1 MGKFVRVSLLAFA
14 ALVTAGLAGA
24 GEEGNWEKFKEGMKK
39 AGEAVA
45 GGTKNAAQAV
55 ASGARKTGQAI
66 AEGYEATKD
75 YLEEK
80 TADDT
85 ETALPEKNGE

>member
-1 MGKFVRVSLLAFA
+1 MGKSVRLALLALA
-14 ALVTAGLAGA
+14 ALAVAGLAGA
-24 GEEGNWEKFKEGMKK
+24 EEGNWEKFKEGIKK

-55 ASGARKTGQAI
+55 ASGARKTGHAV
-66 AEGYEATKD
+66 AEGYEATKE

-80 TADDT
+80 TADDA
-85 ETALPEKNGE
+85 ETATPAETGE